1 MQRPGTLAAG
11 SRGSAGPDEARG
23 AAATVSDDRE
33 SLSSTFPRHRRIRQ
47 RGEFG
52 TVFEGGTRLHGRFFT
67 FLVLPTQLR
76 GSRLGIVA
84 SRKFGGAVQ
93 RNRAKRLI
101 REMFRQLGPEASS
114 KTIDLVVIPR
124 RELLT
129 AEFTQIV
136 KDFGSIWRR
145 AVDRMAAHRRG

>member
-1 MQRPGTLAAG
+1 VTAGTV
-11 SRGSAGPDEARG
+11 R
-23 AAATVSDDRE
+23 DDHK
-33 SLSSTFPRHRRIRQ
+33 SLSSTFPKHRRIRR

-67 FLVLPTQLR
+67 FLVLPTQVR
-76 GSRLGIVA
+76 RSRLGIVA

-114 KTIDLVVIPR
+114 TTIDLVVIPR